1 MANSGVNENGNVALE
16 LVLAV
21 VLTVVFVIPAA
32 VNVSAIFRS
41 RIELIESIS
50 VMSRTFQK
58 SAQSDIRENMQKA
71 KEILQDGSDNELRI
85 FIRYFLDQDGLINE
99 VALTSIIETSA
110 FGISDLDETIK
121 IVRASF
127 VP

>member
-58 SAQSDIRENMQKA
+58 SVQSDIRENMQKA